1 MIQNQFQAKKKSPMK
16 SKREYFR
23 TEINQFQIV
32 YTWKA
37 KTYFLTEI
45 LNINGM
51 IETSLVSANE
61 MGPCKSLSS
70 TQAYGVNISNDQANM
85 INANTF
91 PGNSKSVLIVL
102 FTGAPGG
109 T

>member
-1 MIQNQFQAKKKSPMK
+1 MK
-16 SKREYFR
+16 LKREYFR
-23 TEINQFQIV
+23 TEINQFQII

-61 MGPCKSLSS
+61 MGHCKSLSS
-70 TQAYGVNISNDQANM
+70 TPQAYRANISNDQANM
-85 INANTF
+85 INANAF